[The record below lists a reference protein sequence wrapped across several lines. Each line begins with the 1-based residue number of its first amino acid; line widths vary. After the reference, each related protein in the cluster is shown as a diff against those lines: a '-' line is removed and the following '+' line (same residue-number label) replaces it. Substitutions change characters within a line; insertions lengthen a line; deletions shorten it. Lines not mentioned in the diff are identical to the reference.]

1 VFLSARPAGA
11 KGGTRTAMRGFKE
24 EFDAWRGSLSPEE
37 QTMIQAQAEGE
48 FNKKFRKSDEFKK
61 NLPEEKVQAFTKIL
75 QKFFDAEAED
85 YKKEEEAK
93 SPDYEGLT
101 KKAGQKQMDFS
112 LKERVVEVNRDADR
126 RYRFASQR
134 ISEAERAGDTFPQS
148 SPLLETWVIKNDDK
162 ESHEMAQKVMDWIR
176 KAGEDKSASA
186 ETKELIATMKGDI
199 PAMGEPFELMLPQ
212 VLVNQIH
219 TLITLMQDH
228 LERIAPDN
236 TREQFE
242 KYAKEKVPEIG
253 ARTIAYV
260 VDKYTQARNE
270 IEVEVETM
278 KAFYRSQRDKKA
290 EMEGKTKADVLKEI
304 WEAAGEMADKPLP
317 PLDEEM
323 LADLAEEPA
332 IIEGEFNHNWGTSDT
347 LYKSEAIDAFGGKY
361 LLGVFETK
369 EEAQNA
375 FKNWNGEYEKARG
388 EMKAELEQWGK
399 QEQARLDRDTAGQER
414 IKEVLENAKR

>member
-1 VFLSARPAGA
+1 
-11 KGGTRTAMRGFKE
+11 
-24 EFDAWRGSLSPEE
+24 
-37 QTMIQAQAEGE
+37 MIQAQAEGE

-85 YKKEEEAK
+85 YKKEEDAK
-93 SPDYEGLT
+93 TPDYEGLS

-112 LKERVVEVNRDADR
+112 LKPRIVEVNRNADR
-126 RYRFASQR
+126 RYQFASQK
-134 ISEAERAGDTFPQS
+134 IAEAERKGETFPQS

-162 ESHEMAQKVMDWIR
+162 ESHEMAEKVMDWIR
-176 KAGEDKSASA
+176 KAGEDKSASD
-186 ETKELIATMKGDI
+186 ETKELIASMKRGV
-199 PAMGEPFELMLPQ
+199 PPMGEPFELLLPQ

-219 TLITLMQDH
+219 HMTEVLHGQLELIG
-228 LERIAPDN
+228 PDN
-236 TREQFE
+236 TQENFD
-242 KYAKEKVPEIG
+242 KYVKEKVPEIG
-253 ARTIAYV
+253 ARTIAFL
-260 VDKYTQARNE
+260 VDKYATARNDVE
-270 IEVEVETM
+270 AEVEIM
-278 KAFYRSQRDKKA
+278 KNFYRSQEGKKS

-332 IIEGEFNHNWGTSDT
+332 IIEGEFMHNWGTSEY

-369 EEAQNA
+369 DEAQKA
-375 FKNWNGEYEKARG
+375 FDNWNGEYEKARG
-388 EMKAELEQWGK
+388 DMKAELEQWGK

>member
-1 VFLSARPAGA
+1 
-11 KGGTRTAMRGFKE
+11 
-24 EFDAWRGSLSPEE
+24 
-37 QTMIQAQAEGE
+37 MIQAQAEGE

-85 YKKEEEAK
+85 YKKEEDAK
-93 SPDYEGLT
+93 TPDYEGLS

-112 LKERVVEVNRDADR
+112 LKPRIVEVNRNADR
-126 RYRFASQR
+126 RYQFASQK
-134 ISEAERAGDTFPQS
+134 IAEAERKGEKFPQS

-162 ESHEMAQKVMDWIR
+162 ESHEMAEKVMDWIR
-176 KAGEDKSASA
+176 KAGEDKSAS
-186 ETKELIATMKGDI
+186 EGTKELIASMKRGV
-199 PAMGEPFELMLPQ
+199 PPMGEPFELLLPQ

-219 TLITLMQDH
+219 HMTEVLHGQ
-228 LERIAPDN
+228 LELIAPDN
-236 TREQFE
+236 TQEQFD
-242 KYAKEKVPEIG
+242 KYVKEKVPEIG
-253 ARTIAYV
+253 ARTIAFL
-260 VDKYTQARNE
+260 VDKYATARNDVE
-270 IEVEVETM
+270 AEVEIM
-278 KAFYRSQRDKKA
+278 KNFYRSQQDKKA

-332 IIEGEFNHNWGTSDT
+332 IIEGEFGHNWGTADY

-369 EEAQNA
+369 DEAQKA
-375 FKNWNGEYEKARG
+375 FDSWNGEYEKARG
-388 EMKAELEQWGK
+388 DMKAELEQWGK